1 MAEAAFAAEYQEY
14 IDWWLM
20 QKFPG
25 RTLEELDNIDW
36 LRLRRAMEVGRIVDV
51 EAKNALLIEGKLK
64 ADAIR
69 PAEWRMIERH
79 NELYDAWESAHGG
92 AVDGE

>member
-1 MAEAAFAAEYQEY
+1 
-14 IDWWLM
+14 M
-20 QKFPG
+20 QRFPG
-25 RTLEELDNIDW
+25 RTLEELDGMDW

-51 EAKNALLIEGKLK
+51 EAKHALYLDGKLG
-64 ADAIR
+64 ADSITS
-69 PAEWRMIERH
+69 AEWRAIERH